1 MRSQVS
7 ITAVGAPGQINME
20 KTYFFNAVFYGNF
33 IERMFTVQQIGCPIE
48 TQTMG
53 KSNYRK
59 LNSQFREKKKNPC
72 RIAA

>member
-1 MRSQVS
+1 MRTQVS

-20 KTYFFNAVFYGNF
+20 NIYFNAVFHGNF
-33 IERMFTVQQIGCPIE
+33 IERMFTVQQIGCPIK
-48 TQTMG
+48 TQTMD

-59 LNSQFREKKKNPC
+59 LNSQFREKKNPC